1 MIDLIRNITI
11 YVIDDSRA
19 FLMGIESILST
30 HECKVKLFQDPEV
43 ALETIFQEH
52 PDIIITDLEMPK
64 MTGLELIKK
73 VREQSELS
81 TIPILVMTSKD
92 SQIQLVECLTS
103 GADAFASKNSIHA
116 VLLANIFALMR
127 VAQLRKQAIAIK
139 QFDAVKALIGTYKHD
154 FGNTLAIMDGKVNK
168 LAKEFPQIIETDTYK
183 SIKNAIARFI
193 VTLDKLSA
201 LREYKEEKYSQESN
215 IIKI

>member
-30 HECKVKLFQDPEV
+30 HECKVKTFQDPEV

-92 SQIQLVECLTS
+92 SQIQLVECLTN